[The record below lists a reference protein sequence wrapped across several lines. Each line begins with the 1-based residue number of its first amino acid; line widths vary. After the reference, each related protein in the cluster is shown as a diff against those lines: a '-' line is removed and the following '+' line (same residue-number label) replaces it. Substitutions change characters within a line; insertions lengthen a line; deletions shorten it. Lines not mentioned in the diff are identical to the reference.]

1 MHIAICVATF
11 NRPRLLENLLSGIAE
26 LRFPKA
32 GVPEITV
39 IVVDNDAS
47 GTAKNG
53 CRKAAF
59 PWRLQYVREPKRGI
73 AEARNRALKEIG
85 DADFLAFIDDDEVP
99 GTLWL
104 DELLSAQA
112 NFHSDVVAGP
122 VFPSFTE
129 EVPEWIREAGFF
141 VRPAHLTGDS
151 LAYCST
157 GNALVARNVFDR
169 VGGFDDRFQ
178 FTGGE
183 DLQFFTRVRLAGF
196 NIVWSR
202 EAVVIETV
210 SSDRANLGSLLRRA
224 YTGGNSYALVES
236 SLDGRAY
243 LRFMRFMKAC
253 ARILEGS
260 LKACASLLTGR
271 VVTAV
276 RALRSICSGVG
287 MLTGLSGLRNESYK
301 TVRGDPV
308 EAFVGAEPVIVAPE
322 IQVFSGSNRRPD
334 HNTGGM
340 GLDDTSS
347 SQMD

>member
-11 NRPRLLENLLSGIAE
+11 NRPRLLDRLLSGIAE

-32 GVPEITV
+32 GIPEITV

-47 GTAKNG
+47 GSAKDV

-59 PWRLQYVREPKRGI
+59 PWCLQYVLEPKRGI

-85 DADFLAFIDDDEVP
+85 VADFLAFIDDDEVP
-99 GTLWL
+99 ETLWL
-104 DELLSAQA
+104 DELLFAQS
-112 NFHSDVVAGP
+112 NFHSDAVAGP
-122 VFPSFTE
+122 VYPSFTE
-129 EVPEWIREAGFF
+129 SVPGWIRRAGFF
-141 VRPAHLTGDS
+141 SRPGHLTGDS

-157 GNALVARNVFDR
+157 GNALVARNVFDQ

-196 NIVWSR
+196 KIVWAQ

-224 YTGGNSYALVES
+224 YIGGNSYTLVES
-236 SLDGRAY
+236 SLDGRPY
-243 LRFMRFMKAC
+243 RRLVRFFKAC
-253 ARILEGS
+253 ARILQGS
-260 LKACASLLTGR
+260 LNACASVLTGR
-271 VVTAV
+271 AITAV
-276 RALRSICSGVG
+276 RALRCVCSGAG
-287 MLTGLSGLRNESYK
+287 MLAGLSGFRNESYK
-301 TVRGDPV
+301 TARGDPV
-308 EAFVGAEPVIVAPE
+308 EARAGADPVIVARE
-322 IQVFSGSNRRPD
+322 VEGFSRSNMNSD
-334 HNTGGM
+334 HNGGGM
-340 GLDDTSS
+340 GLEDTSS

>member
-11 NRPRLLENLLSGIAE
+11 NRPRLLEKLLTGIAE

-32 GVPEITV
+32 GIPEITV

-47 GTAKNG
+47 GAAKDV
-53 CRKAAF
+53 CRRAAL
-59 PWRLQYVREPKRGI
+59 PWCLQYVLEPKRGI

-104 DELLSAQA
+104 DELLSAQSKFRA
-112 NFHSDVVAGP
+112 NVVTGP
-122 VFPSFTE
+122 VYPSFTE
-129 EVPEWIREAGFF
+129 DVPEWIRGADFF
-141 VRPAHLTGDS
+141 TRPGHLTGDY

-157 GNALVARNVFDR
+157 NNALVARNVFDQ

-183 DLQFFTRVRLAGF
+183 DLHFFARVRLAGF
-196 NIVWSR
+196 NIVWSQ

-224 YTGGNSYALVES
+224 YTGGNSYTLVES

-243 LRFMRFMKAC
+243 PRLVRFFKAC
-253 ARILEGS
+253 ARILQGS
-260 LKACASLLTGR
+260 LNACTSLVTGR
-271 VVTAV
+271 AVAAV
-276 RALRSICSGVG
+276 RALRGVCSGLG
-287 MLTGLSGLRNESYK
+287 MLTGLSGLRNEAYK
-301 TVRGDPV
+301 IVRGDPV
-308 EAFVGAEPVIVAPE
+308 EALADADPAIVAADIE
-322 IQVFSGSNRRPD
+322 RFSGSNRHTD
-334 HNTGGM
+334 HNAGGM

-347 SQMD
+347 SQID

>member
-11 NRPRLLENLLSGIAE
+11 NRPRLLEKLLSGIAE

-47 GTAKNG
+47 AAAKDV

-59 PWRLQYVREPKRGI
+59 PWCLRYVLEPKRGI

-104 DELLSAQA
+104 DELLSAQI
-112 NFHSDVVAGP
+112 NFHSDAVAGP
-122 VFPSFTE
+122 VYPSFTE
-129 EVPEWIREAGFF
+129 DVPEWIRGADFF
-141 VRPAHLTGDS
+141 SRPGHLTGDS

-157 GNALVARNVFDR
+157 NNALVARNVFDQ

-183 DLQFFTRVRLAGF
+183 DLHFFTRVRLAGF
-196 NIVWSR
+196 NIVWSQ

-243 LRFMRFMKAC
+243 LRLVRFFKAC
-253 ARILEGS
+253 ARILQGS
-260 LKACASLLTGR
+260 LNACTSLLTGR
-271 VVTAV
+271 AVAAV
-276 RALRSICSGVG
+276 RALRGVCSGVG
-287 MLTGLSGLRNESYK
+287 MLAGLSGLRNEAYK

-308 EAFVGAEPVIVAPE
+308 EALAGADPVIVAPE
-322 IQVFSGSNRRPD
+322 IEGFSGSNIHPD
-334 HNTGGM
+334 HNARGM
-340 GLDDTSS
+340 GLEDTSS